1 MLRSFVTRHIFLS
14 FWLLAFLIGFA
25 AITLMSVPY
34 DINEVMGALD
44 EAQKELN
51 LNYFSILLSIVVAK
65 KYPIL
70 ILAIFFPAAPTA
82 AALLMCAYRG
92 GKKAVLNLLSRY
104 KPWRAGV
111 TAKEGITLY
120 AVLLFA
126 EIMVTFALIAL
137 AGVNHGATEV
147 DRIIGFLRLDAPL
160 VFFGLFLLAT
170 TTEMGAFYE
179 ELGWRGYGYPVLVG
193 RMGSP
198 LKAAVVLGVF
208 WALWH
213 FPREIPFLLEGA
225 PIGQFLVDQAD
236 FVLGSV
242 SLTILIVYFVNRLG
256 GSIIP
261 AILIHG
267 WSNYILDATSG
278 AGGELRHPFDT
289 FSVVKII
296 IAAVV
301 VVLAGSNLGRRQ
313 PGDGGIVDPVL
324 EGRETDQREPSE

>member
-1 MLRSFVTRHIFLS
+1 
-14 FWLLAFLIGFA
+14 
-25 AITLMSVPY
+25 
-34 DINEVMGALD
+34 
-44 EAQKELN
+44 
-51 LNYFSILLSIVVAK
+51 
-65 KYPIL
+65 
-70 ILAIFFPAAPTA
+70 
-82 AALLMCAYRG
+82 
-92 GKKAVLNLLSRY
+92 VLNLLSRY

-198 LKAAVVLGVF
+198 LKAAVV
-208 WALWH
+208 
-213 FPREIPFLLEGA
+213 GA